1 MAWQCPIITDFFYHN
16 LIEGLFYVVL
26 LLSWPKVEQQPKE
39 LQKGHRKVLKELQQ
53 TVFQGLIC
61 RLVQLPFLRV
71 YLDIKHLHVSIIY
84 CCSGTFPLGHLYSRD
99 TSIQGTQGLVLEKH
113 PYYNCFI
120 YYLYWED
127 TSIQGKRDTFWAPKP
142 GFNLHSGDTLALKK
156 WLTTKRVDFFQCSP
170 IPNYLNQCNALVWIH
185 LNYNFAE
192 IS

>member
-1 MAWQCPIITDFFYHN
+1 M
-16 LIEGLFYVVL
+16 L
-26 LLSWPKVEQQPKE
+26 LLSWLKVEQQPKE

-53 TVFQGLIC
+53 TVFQDLIC

-120 YYLYWED
+120 CYLYWED

-142 GFNLHSGDTLALKK
+142 GFKVHSGDTLALKK

-185 LNYNFAE
+185 LNYNVAE